1 MGLPLGGPETSLYQP
16 STLLLRCNS
25 PSFILPTPAA
35 TAPAVDAAPP
45 MATKGWLGNTVQ
57 RGGNGPENTLI
68 SVAAVVSNIKL
79 AKGNSPACQ
88 SPGATGSLCD
98 TLFLGHGHNVTNG
111 CVWRWGI
118 PVYRY
123 TQTLPYQINRE
134 TSEKP
139 LDIHWILEGPYF
151 QNPGPTRTAQPE
163 VSSWTPCLSF
173 KAMDPFDP
181 IWTPW

>member
-111 CVWRWGI
+111 CV
-118 PVYRY
+118 
-123 TQTLPYQINRE
+123 
-134 TSEKP
+134 
-139 LDIHWILEGPYF
+139 
-151 QNPGPTRTAQPE
+151 
-163 VSSWTPCLSF
+163 
-173 KAMDPFDP
+173 
-181 IWTPW
+181 